1 MALGGQNL
9 GLDIRLTL
17 KISGGQKL
25 RLLIRN
31 TWTRPLNLDVMRQS
45 KARAS
50 DQESFD
56 LKAERIRSAS

>member
-1 MALGGQNL
+1 MVA
-9 GLDIRLTL
+9 LTL